1 MKRLTWKKNH
11 APLFLHPLPRRD
23 VLCSWVSPRGGG
35 RRPKVFMSFVGENEP
50 RLGASHG
57 DLGERAC
64 FRFPGIGIDFDLR
77 RSRRW
82 RSADHVSGFGFAA
95 WPSLLASRQSP
106 RFPSGSCSFPLPCH
120 PRGAPGLLAGRRL
133 SSAASPGHLLKLERG
148 TLFRCQGRGRPRPLC
163 PAEALPESP
172 AERARETRS
181 EHRESPGRK
190 PGVPLD
196 FPGT

>member
-82 RSADHVSGFGFAA
+82 RSADHVSGVCVCCLAFSSRVETIAA
-95 WPSLLASRQSP
+95 FPVRKLLLSPSVPPAWCPGAAGRPAPLQRRLPGTPAETGERRPVHRRRQVSRP
-106 RFPSGSCSFPLPCH
+106 RTPEAALPR
-120 PRGAPGLLAGRRL
+120 RGAA
-133 SSAASPGHLLKLERG
+133 
-148 TLFRCQGRGRPRPLC
+148 
-163 PAEALPESP
+163 
-172 AERARETRS
+172 
-181 EHRESPGRK
+181 
-190 PGVPLD
+190 
-196 FPGT
+196 